1 MDTERPEDSAFEDMR
16 KAMLLIIAAH
26 AAASGEETGRP
37 VLSDAVMNAV
47 LETPRHLFVPENM
60 QAFAYDDCPLPIG
73 HEKTISQ
80 PFIVALMIDLLDL
93 ELDDRVLEVGTGL
106 GYQAA
111 VLSRMANKVYT
122 IDIIQELADHAA
134 EILLGLNYDNVYVR
148 IANGAYGWQQHAPFD
163 KIIVAASAD
172 EVPSALIDQLSPGGR
187 LVMPVGPAES
197 QNLVLVQKGDSAAY
211 VDDILPVRFSRLVVA
226 H

>member
-1 MDTERPEDSAFEDMR
+1 MATDRPDDSTYDEMR
-16 KAMLLIIAAH
+16 KAMVLIVAAH

-37 VLSDAVMNAV
+37 VLSDPVMEAM
-47 LETPRHLFVPENM
+47 LETPRHRFVPDRL
-60 QAFAYDDCPLPIG
+60 QPLAYDDCPLPIG

-93 ELDDRVLEVGTGL
+93 DKDDRVLEVGTGQ

-111 VLSRMANKVYT
+111 VLSRIVTEVYS
-122 IDIIQELADHAA
+122 IDIIPELANCAIENLAA
-134 EILLGLNYDNVYVR
+134 INYDNVR
-148 IANGAYGWQQHAPFD
+148 IRVANGAYGWPQHAPFD
-163 KIIVAASAD
+163 KIVVAASAD
-172 EVPSALIDQLSPGGR
+172 EVPDALIAQLAPGGR
-187 LVMPVGPAES
+187 LVMPVGPSDS

-211 VDDILPVRFSRLVVA
+211 VDDILPVRFSRLVVS